1 VVTERRAPAAR
12 APKEEG
18 KEAAIFPP
26 EPGTVY
32 DVFREV
38 FPHVQFVATQGILDV
53 IITVP
58 RDAILNVL
66 NGARHDP
73 RLSFD
78 YLRSVCGVDEV
89 EHREEIDVVYHLY
102 SFDHKW
108 NVTLKCPVPVGDP
121 WIPSAIDTWIG
132 ADWHER
138 ETAEMFGIDFRGHPH
153 LVPLLLEEGLN
164 INPLR
169 KSHQLAEVE
178 IKQGLDVYAFKEQF
192 NWGGSTFGEEVAVTP
207 EGTISPEAAAAT
219 DGAAAPAAPRKKL
232 TPEELETAKARA
244 AAMRAEHEAKK
255 AAGEFSTAERKK
267 RYTPEEIA
275 AIKAKAG
282 VSAKP
287 AEAPSAAPTPT
298 PAAEAP
304 AAEAAPAEVET
315 EAAPEV
321 PAPVPATAEPR
332 RKLTPEEIE
341 EVKKRAAA
349 MRAEHAEKKARG
361 EVSTEPRKKRYT
373 PEEIEAIKAKA
384 KGGG

>member
-12 APKEEG
+12 APREEG
-18 KEAAIFPP
+18 KEAAIVPP
-26 EPGTVY
+26 EPGTVC
-32 DVFREV
+32 DVFKEV

-73 RLSFD
+73 RLAFD

-102 SFDHKW
+102 SFNHKW

-164 INPLR
+164 IHPLR

-192 NWGGSTFGEEVAVTP
+192 NWGGSAVGEEVAVTP
-207 EGTISPEAAAAT
+207 EGTTSAETATGT
-219 DGAAAPAAPRKKL
+219 DGAAGSAAPRKKL
-232 TPEELETAKARA
+232 TPEELEAAKARA

-255 AAGEFSTAERKK
+255 AAGEFSTADRKK

-287 AEAPSAAPTPT
+287 AEASSAVPAPT
-298 PAAEAP
+298 PAAGEAPMPEATTAEIETEVAPEAAAP
-304 AAEAAPAEVET
+304 AA
-315 EAAPEV
+315 
-321 PAPVPATAEPR
+321 AEPR
-332 RKLTPEEIE
+332 RKLTPDEIE